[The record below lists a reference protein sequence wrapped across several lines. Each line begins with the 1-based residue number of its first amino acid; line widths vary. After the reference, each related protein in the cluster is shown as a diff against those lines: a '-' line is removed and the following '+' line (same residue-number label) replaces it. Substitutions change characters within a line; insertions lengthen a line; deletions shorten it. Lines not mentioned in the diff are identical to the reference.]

1 MKLSEIKNL
10 LTELETI
17 VFQLPSKLFVPEHF
31 HVTEVGIVTRKFID
45 CGGTVRESK
54 AVNFQL
60 WEARDF
66 DHRLAPSK
74 LLDIIELSEQTLGI
88 DSELD
93 IEVEYQSDTIGR
105 YGLNYTDGFF
115 QLTSTQTNCLA
126 EDSCG
131 IPVEKRP
138 LPLVELVKEN
148 KAASC
153 SPSSGSSCC

>member
-17 VFQLPSKLFVPEHF
+17 AFQLPSKLFVPEHF

-54 AVNFQL
+54 TVNFQL
-60 WEARDF
+60 WAARDF

-74 LLDIIELSEQTLGI
+74 LLNVIELSERTLGI
-88 DSELD
+88 DSELE

-138 LPLVELVKEN
+138 LPLVELVKET